1 MDFGAVIFDL
11 DGTLIDSMGIW
22 RDVDMEYLEKRGIEP
37 TPDLFADVPEGN
49 SFSEYAHYVKNRFSL
64 PDSIET
70 ICAEWTTMVKD
81 HYEHHIGLRP
91 GVLELLKYLISRNI
105 LMAVGTSNSMEL
117 TKSVLKNNQVYDY
130 FKIVIS
136 GDTHLRGKPFPDI
149 FCEAAKE
156 LGFSPSEVIV
166 IEDTLVGV
174 MSAKAAGMKV
184 IAIKDPDS
192 IKDWQKIKYEAD
204 HVVNNFTEILL
215 YLQGSER

>member
-1 MDFGAVIFDL
+1 MGIRAVIFDL

-22 RDVDMEYLEKRGIEP
+22 RDVDMEYLEKRGIAP

-49 SFSEYAHYVKNRFSL
+49 SFSEYAHYVKNRFNL

-70 ICAEWTTMVKD
+70 ICAEWTNMVKD
-81 HYEHHIGLRP
+81 HYEHHIGLRS
-91 GVLELLKYLISRNI
+91 GVLELLSFLKTNNI

-117 TKSVLKNNQVYDY
+117 TKAVLKNNQVFDY

-156 LGFSPSEVIV
+156 LGCNDNEVIV

-184 IAIKDPDS
+184 VAIKDPDS
-192 IKDWQKIKYEAD
+192 IKDWQKIKHEAD
-204 HVVNNFTEILL
+204 HFVNDFAEILL
-215 YLQGSER
+215 YLQESVR